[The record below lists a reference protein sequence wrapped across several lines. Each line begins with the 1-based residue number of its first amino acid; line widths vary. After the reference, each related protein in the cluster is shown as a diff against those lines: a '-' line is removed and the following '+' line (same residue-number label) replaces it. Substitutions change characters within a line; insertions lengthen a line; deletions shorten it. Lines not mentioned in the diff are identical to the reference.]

1 MTGDVVTVPTT
12 NRNNRHLTESKSDLS
27 YSTGESAP
35 PVPAQRQPVSHLSQP
50 ADTRGSSPS
59 TSLSASAAAFVPY
72 KQTSPSPAATSPGSR
87 SDQHQARASDS
98 ACASSSRDLEGPV
111 KGATNSVTAAA
122 GASGLGGD
130 AVVPPMLPDAGQTT
144 DGHSTEQAGS
154 SAEITG
160 PRAETAR
167 ATEGASGMES
177 ESESD
182 AYMDDGS
189 DNVHD
194 QHRDRSDA
202 ARARSRG
209 APQSIQLTAL
219 GTNGSDAGDEQLAL
233 RPDEPASTAEPELQ
247 PEVTNSPS
255 HADFKSASTKDPGKN
270 RTIDGSQIAP
280 PDLVAFATGF
290 DGEAGSK
297 FEDSGSESSSVIA
310 EALERGN
317 GADEAASSAGPIAS
331 TGAATAIADPRLE
344 SFIKMI
350 KVGVPDAIVRS
361 KMEALGIDPS
371 LVLESHT
378 RSLTSTA
385 ATATTAAGGAPM

>member
-1 MTGDVVTVPTT
+1 
-12 NRNNRHLTESKSDLS
+12 
-27 YSTGESAP
+27 
-35 PVPAQRQPVSHLSQP
+35 
-50 ADTRGSSPS
+50 
-59 TSLSASAAAFVPY
+59 
-72 KQTSPSPAATSPGSR
+72 
-87 SDQHQARASDS
+87 
-98 ACASSSRDLEGPV
+98 
-111 KGATNSVTAAA
+111 
-122 GASGLGGD
+122 
-130 AVVPPMLPDAGQTT
+130 
-144 DGHSTEQAGS
+144 
-154 SAEITG
+154 
-160 PRAETAR
+160 
-167 ATEGASGMES
+167 MES